1 MHVLFRLLPSNVRNA
16 RSSSC
21 PICAQVKG
29 KHRQVHKNP
38 APAYD
43 SVPGR
48 TIYMDSIYWDCE
60 SRNGNWYTAAAGDDY
75 SS

>member
-1 MHVLFRLLPSNVRNA
+1 
-16 RSSSC
+16 
-21 PICAQVKG
+21 
-29 KHRQVHKNP
+29 
-38 APAYD
+38 
-43 SVPGR
+43 VPGR